1 MYMATVDLEP
11 SSAFICVVGHK
22 TGVLHLDARAI
33 AHEQSATSHGTTIL
47 DAAPIESQLG
57 CLNDDTA
64 CAGMASQD
72 GIHERDLA
80 TRDRECS
87 LVCCAQAASAVSWD
101 CLDGA
106 VDQLKLTSFDPE
118 STVKA
123 NSRDVDRRCAV
134 LEHEQWRLQSGD
146 GHVRTT
152 INPHLACCCEP
163 VKGDSLRKCVLTASN
178 LNVCRK
184 PGGRG
189 LDGLQRLRKGS
200 AVLGS
205 SLRRC
210 GWRR

>member
-1 MYMATVDLEP
+1 
-11 SSAFICVVGHK
+11 
-22 TGVLHLDARAI
+22 
-33 AHEQSATSHGTTIL
+33 
-47 DAAPIESQLG
+47 
-57 CLNDDTA
+57 
-64 CAGMASQD
+64 MASQD

-152 INPHLACCCEP
+152 INPHLHADARGVGWEWD
-163 VKGDSLRKCVLTASN
+163 GS
-178 LNVCRK
+178 
-184 PGGRG
+184 GRG
-189 LDGLQRLRKGS
+189 VRGKWDGSGRGVKAEGLERFEGCDVSPRL
-200 AVLGS
+200 L
-205 SLRRC
+205 L
-210 GWRR
+210 